1 MQNEF
6 WFRFPINVSFWMM
19 DDRNVALNRFT
30 PLSTHRIAKLDKRIG
45 NCTVLACN
53 KWQSI
58 FAECEAA
65 LGFSG
70 DAAKDVFSAWS
81 RVATNSFNKRT
92 DRQRHTQSSSPPL
105 GCPPPPRRSNSLI
118 GLSGRTV
125 KVPVQLIPLERARA
139 MTSGGTS
146 GSSLDEIRMRHRSMM
161 VSSSSMKATAS
172 DDLQTLEE
180 RLEISRP
187 LNIEDSTM
195 CCSYPSGLSY
205 RMSMSPYAP
214 HADGSPSPTN
224 IGAAGAE
231 GDSCSSD
238 KEVEGGESRSDI
250 EETVSGSFD
259 MKETIR
265 AYVDNVSTTA
275 KICSCINFVV
285 MK

>member
-1 MQNEF
+1 M
-6 WFRFPINVSFWMM
+6 
-19 DDRNVALNRFT
+19 
-30 PLSTHRIAKLDKRIG
+30 
-45 NCTVLACN
+45 LACS

-58 FAECEAA
+58 FAECEKA
-65 LGFSG
+65 LGFTG

-81 RVATNSFNKRT
+81 RVATNSFNRWTERNKQT
-92 DRQRHTQSSSPPL
+92 ASPPL
-105 GCPPPPRRSNSLI
+105 GHPPPRRSNSLI

-139 MTSGGTS
+139 MTSGSSGSS
-146 GSSLDEIRMRHRSMM
+146 GSSLDEIRMKHRSAMI
-161 VSSSSMKATAS
+161 SSSSIKAS
-172 DDLQTLEE
+172 DDLQSLEE

-224 IGAAGAE
+224 IGTAE
-231 GDSCSSD
+231 VEDSNSD
-238 KEVEGGESRSDI
+238 KEMQITESRSDM
-250 EETVSGSFD
+250 EETISGSFD

-265 AYVDNVSTTA
+265 AYVDNVSVKLKKVMLQA
-275 KICSCINFVV
+275 VKLVDILSHQSVNRNCDLYCVIINFMRLLYRPSTRRDIPWVF
-285 MK
+285 

>member
-1 MQNEF
+1 
-6 WFRFPINVSFWMM
+6 MM

-92 DRQRHTQSSSPPL
+92 DRQRHTQFSSPPI

-214 HADGSPSPTN
+214 HADSSPSPTN

-250 EETVSGSFD
+250 EKTVSGSFD

>member
-1 MQNEF
+1 MFVNDLLEQF
-6 WFRFPINVSFWMM
+6 QLRFPNNKGFYYDIMYM
-19 DDRNVALNRFT
+19 
-30 PLSTHRIAKLDKRIG
+30 HRIAKLDKRIG

-92 DRQRHTQSSSPPL
+92 GNERHKQTAASPPL
-105 GCPPPPRRSNSLI
+105 GFAPPPRRSNSLI

-146 GSSLDEIRMRHRSMM
+146 GSSLDEIRMRHRSLMI
-161 VSSSSMKATAS
+161 STSSMKTTAS

-231 GDSCSSD
+231 GDSSSSD
-238 KEVEGGESRSDI
+238 KEIEGDESRSDL

-259 MKETIR
+259 MKDTIR
-265 AYVDNVSTTA
+265 AYVDNVSTDR
-275 KICSCINFVV
+275 KKFSIL
-285 MK
+285 K